1 MLFFKQKTAYE
12 MRISDWS
19 SDVCSSDLVDVLHPG
34 KAERGKGM
42 AGDVRSLE
50 LVARLGEH
58 ARDVQRDIAR
68 AYYSHGTG
76 QQRWIQMREGRVTI
90 VPADQ
95 SGRTDHARQ
104 LFARNAELSVARSA
118 GRHHDRVVKVEQLG
132 HRHRT
137 ADIDIADET
146 DIVRQRGGFIAP
158 RHRLD

>member
-68 AYYSHGTG
+68 PYYSHGTG

-90 VPADQ
+90 VPANH
-95 SGRTDHARQ
+95 SGRTHHARQ
-104 LFARNAELSVARSA
+104 LFPRNPQLSVAP
-118 GRHHDRVVKVEQLG
+118 HPVPPPH
-132 HRHRT
+132 
-137 ADIDIADET
+137 
-146 DIVRQRGGFIAP
+146 P
-158 RHRLD
+158 RAK

>member
-76 QQRWIQMREGRVTI
+76 KQRWIQMREGRVTI
-90 VPADQ
+90 VPADP
-95 SGRTDHARQ
+95 SGRTAHARQ
-104 LFARNAELSVARSA
+104 LFARNASISVPRSA
-118 GRHHDRVVKVEQLG
+118 GNIACAWCRERSGEKVESSVV
-132 HRHRT
+132 
-137 ADIDIADET
+137 E
-146 DIVRQRGGFIAP
+146 V
-158 RHRLD
+158 